1 MTFDPFWT
9 VEELSARFARRT
21 LSSVEATT
29 ELIRRISALDGRLHA
44 FRGIDEDG
52 ALTSAR
58 EADEARAQTASPP
71 PLLGVPLAVKD
82 IFDQAGRPT
91 HAGSNALDDRLPIRS
106 ANAVEKL
113 ETAGMVALGRTNM
126 VEFAYGGWGTNPVQG
141 TPCNPWSLRDHVV
154 AGGSSSGSAV
164 AVAAGLSPVALGTD
178 TGGSI
183 RTPAAWCGI
192 VGLKTSVGLV
202 GRGGVVPLCPTHDS
216 VGPMARTVRD
226 AALLLQAMLGT
237 DRRDAA
243 TWHAPPINPLA
254 GIEDG
259 VNGLRIGIL
268 AERDMEDVEP
278 DIRML
283 HDRAIADL
291 TTLGAEFHE
300 MALPLS
306 ISEYLGSGGDI
317 MSVES
322 YALLGVYIDR
332 PDSPVD
338 PVIARRIDR
347 GREISGAAYYR
358 LLETRRLAQI
368 AFQEAAAGFDA
379 LVTPGCH
386 RSPVP
391 LALVDENQPPNH
403 FGRMV
408 NYLDLASLAIPVG
421 LTSSGLPA
429 GLQIIVRKFDDALAL
444 RIGRA
449 LEREWGGL
457 FVPPPEPAPS
467 SPDRE

>member
-9 VEELSARFARRT
+9 IEELSARFARRE
-21 LSSVEATT
+21 LSSLEATT
-29 ELIRRISALDGRLHA
+29 ELIRRISILDGKLHA
-44 FRGIDEDG
+44 FRAIDEDG

-58 EADEARAQTASPP
+58 AADEARVKSASTS
-71 PLLGVPLAVKD
+71 PLLGVPMAVKD

-91 HAGSNALDDRLPIRS
+91 LAGSNALDDRVPGRS

-113 ETAGMVALGRTNM
+113 DTAGMVAVGRTNM

-141 TPCNPWSLRDHVV
+141 APCNPWGMRDHVV

-164 AVAAGLSPVALGTD
+164 AVAAGFVPAALGTD

-237 DRRDAA
+237 DGRDAA
-243 TWHAPPINPLA
+243 TWHVPFISPLA

-259 VNGLRIGIL
+259 VKGLRIGIL
-268 AERDMEDVEP
+268 AERDLEGVEP

-300 MALPLS
+300 IALPLS
-306 ISEYLGSGGDI
+306 MSEYLGSGGDI

-322 YALLGVYIDR
+322 YALLGDYVER
-332 PDSPVD
+332 PDKLVD
-338 PVIARRIDR
+338 PVIAARIAR

-358 LLETRRLAQI
+358 LLETRRLAQV
-368 AFQEAAAGFDA
+368 AFHEAVAGFDA
-379 LVTPGCH
+379 LVAPGSH

-391 LALVDENQPPNH
+391 LAQVDENQPPNH

-408 NYLDLASLAIPVG
+408 NYLDLASLVIPVG
-421 LTSSGLPA
+421 STASGLPA

-449 LEREWGGL
+449 LERERGGL
-457 FVPPPEPAPS
+457 FV
-467 SPDRE
+467 SPHGLNAA